1 MEEKNSKLE
10 ELDKKFKMIENLN
23 DIRLDIRELKREVFQ
38 ENGETKWSDKSIVR
52 FNKNSS
58 DNHNRIYNNK
68 GASNSNLI

>member
-38 ENGETKWSDKSIVR
+38 ENGETK
-52 FNKNSS
+52 
-58 DNHNRIYNNK
+58 
-68 GASNSNLI
+68 